1 MATRKSK
8 GKRVRPG
15 TAKTKV
21 GKALI
26 LGGLPTLSEDGFG
39 FRKVRTNLRNGVLT
53 RLKTGRVTE
62 TKPWAFPGSIKMG
75 NIQKTRVIRT
85 TLGDLIAALT
95 EEAFV
100 VAEDENEVNVL
111 VADMLSDLLN
121 HSGLWH

>member
-1 MATRKSK
+1 
-8 GKRVRPG
+8 
-15 TAKTKV
+15 
-21 GKALI
+21 
-26 LGGLPTLSEDGFG
+26 
-39 FRKVRTNLRNGVLT
+39 
-53 RLKTGRVTE
+53 
-62 TKPWAFPGSIKMG
+62 MG